1 MDVVTQ
7 TKTPSV
13 PGRMY
18 RGESHAARQK
28 ERQDKLSAAAL
39 EIIGTQGFKAA
50 TVRKV
55 CREAGLTERYYYEA
69 FGNAQGMLKLVYEQQ
84 SSRLAST
91 LYEAVNSVEQTPTAM
106 AEAALTSLFGA
117 IKKDPRMARVIYIE
131 IVGVSE
137 DLDEVYRKGQRRFDE
152 LLVKL
157 SKPLYPEE
165 NTADLDDL
173 LMASALVGAITQVS
187 RDWVLANF
195 DRSITALV
203 NNMMALVV
211 GVITHLQTRKPAR

>member
-1 MDVVTQ
+1 MNVVTQ
-7 TKTPSV
+7 TKPVTNG
-13 PGRMY
+13 GRMY
-18 RGESHAARQK
+18 RGESHAERAR
-28 ERQDKLSAAAL
+28 ERREKLLVAAL
-39 EIIGTQGFKAA
+39 EIIGTEGFKAA

-55 CREAGLTERYYYEA
+55 CRQAGLTERYYYEA
-69 FGNAQGMLKLVYEQQ
+69 FGNAHGMLKQVYEQQ
-84 SSRLAST
+84 VSKLALT
-91 LYEAVNSVEQTPTAM
+91 LYEAVNSVPQEPTAM

-137 DLDEVYRKGQRRFDE
+137 ALDETYRQGQRRFDE
-152 LLVKL
+152 LLVQT
-157 SKPLYPEE
+157 SSQLYPPE
-165 NTADLDDL
+165 NTADLDDH

-211 GVITHLQTRKPAR
+211 GVITHLQHRKPSR